1 MQLKIEKS
9 KFKKYPLNKI
19 SEALQSGLSN
29 NYKDKQRDLLFNLMM
44 DVTRIYFTIYQ
55 LLVNFLL
62 PGILMVACYSGSS
75 IIGKS
80 VFFLAMFF
88 LTFIQSCVSC
98 SVKDFLLLRFGTQL

>member
-1 MQLKIEKS
+1 
-9 KFKKYPLNKI
+9 
-19 SEALQSGLSN
+19 
-29 NYKDKQRDLLFNLMM
+29 M

-80 VFFLAMFF
+80 AFLSDPGIPGVRSMGPV
-88 LTFIQSCVSC
+88 VSNKLSEEPC
-98 SVKDFLLLRFGTQL
+98 CKLN